1 MALVVPGL
9 LVVDGVDVGDLEGPG
24 VVRLDL
30 RVQPLLHLGR
40 VHLHPLGGGRGGGD
54 ARAAA
59 AAARAFRLKV
69 QATRTPSPCR
79 ERRRKPRQDS
89 GTRVC
94 RSSRTAGG
102 VDKAGDRGGT
112 GGSRGEEAAV
122 TWRRAREAWGSG
134 AVGAERGGEGVGE
147 AADDHLTAADRRGG
161 VVGTWYGRVVET

>member
-9 LVVDGVDVGDLEGPG
+9 LVVDGVDVGDLEEPG
-24 VVRLDL
+24 VVWLDL
-30 RVQPLLHLGR
+30 RVQALHLGR
-40 VHLHPLGGGRGGGD
+40 VHLHPRGGRGGGD

-59 AAARAFRLKV
+59 AARAFRLQV
-69 QATRTPSPCR
+69 QATQTPSPCR

-161 VVGTWYGRVVET
+161 VVGTWYGRVVGA